1 MSWPFPPPIKPMLAK
16 AKETPPAPPGWVYE
30 PKWDGFRA
38 IIWADGDRRRIDS
51 RTGKDLLRYFPE
63 LEPAAAEL
71 PPGTVVDAEIVV
83 VVDDVT
89 EFETLQ
95 QRIHPAASRVNML
108 AEQTPAE
115 LVVFDLLSLGGVD
128 LRKEPQSARRAR
140 LDGIAARPG
149 PAVAPDP
156 VDRRPRGRHPL
167 VHRVRGRRLRRHHR
181 QGGRRPLP
189 RGQARLDQVEAP
201 PRGRLRGRRLPGPQ
215 GRRQDRLDPARA
227 LRRRAGNFSFVGH
240 CSGFSDHDRVEL
252 LRRFEQLR
260 TDESFGGDDMARVPG
275 AQSRWSTGKEL
286 DWVPVEPGVVV
297 QIGYDQVEGIR
308 FRHATR
314 FERWRPDKP
323 AEECTLDQLQRP
335 EGAGFTDV
343 VASRSGR
350 GPAGSAI
357 AVPVGAG
364 IFGIFVSIADHLAGA
379 GWESSW
385 SSSTT
390 RATPVSRAAARPG

>member
-1 MSWPFPPPIKPMLAK
+1 MTWPFPPPIKPMLAK

-38 IIWADGDRRRIDS
+38 IVWADGERRIDS

-63 LEPAAAEL
+63 LSPAAAEL
-71 PPGTVVDAEIVV
+71 PKGTVVDAEIVV

-115 LVVFDLLSLGGVD
+115 LVVFDLLAIGGVD
-128 LRKEPQSARRAR
+128 TRKEPQSARRAR
-140 LDGIAARPG
+140 LEGLAGDLGGQWHLTPSTDDLEVAGRWFTEYEAAGCDGIIAKAAAGAYVENKR
-149 PAVAPDP
+149 DWIKWKH
-156 VDRRPRGRHPL
+156 RREADCVVGGYR
-167 VHRVRGRRLRRHHR
+167 VHKDGDKIGSILL
-181 QGGRRPLP
+181 GLY
-189 RGQARLDQVEAP
+189 DDE
-201 PRGRLRGRRLPGPQ
+201 
-215 GRRQDRLDPARA
+215 
-227 LRRRAGNFSFVGH
+227 GNFSFVGH

-260 TDESFGGDDMARVPG
+260 TDESFGGDDLVRVPG

-297 QIGYDQVEGIR
+297 QVGYDQIEGIR

-343 VASRSGR
+343 VG
-350 GPAGSAI
+350 
-357 AVPVGAG
+357 
-364 IFGIFVSIADHLAGA
+364 
-379 GWESSW
+379 
-385 SSSTT
+385 
-390 RATPVSRAAARPG
+390 

>member
-1 MSWPFPPPIKPMLAK
+1 MTWPFPPPIKPMLAK

-38 IIWADGDRRRIDS
+38 IIWSDGERRIDS
-51 RTGKDLLRYFPE
+51 RTGKNLLRYFPE
-63 LEPAAAEL
+63 LAPAAAEL
-71 PPGTVVDAEIVV
+71 PSGTVVDAEIVV

-115 LVVFDLLSLGGVD
+115 LVVFDLLAVGGAD
-128 LRKEPQSARRAR
+128 LREEAQSARRAR
-140 LDGIAARPG
+140 LEVVAGELGDQWHLTPSTDDLEIATRWFSDYEAAGCDGIIAKSAAGAYVENKR
-149 PAVAPDP
+149 DWIKWKH
-156 VDRRPRGRHPL
+156 RREADCVVGGYR
-167 VHRVRGRRLRRHHR
+167 VHKDGDKIGSILL
-181 QGGRRPLP
+181 GLY
-189 RGQARLDQVEAP
+189 DDE
-201 PRGRLRGRRLPGPQ
+201 
-215 GRRQDRLDPARA
+215 
-227 LRRRAGNFSFVGH
+227 GNFNFVGH

-252 LRRFEQLR
+252 LRRFQQLR
-260 TDESFGGDDMARVPG
+260 TDESFGGDDLVRVPG

-297 QIGYDQVEGIR
+297 QVGYDQVEGVR

-323 AEECTLDQLQRP
+323 AEDCTLDQLQRP

-343 VASRSGR
+343 VG
-350 GPAGSAI
+350 
-357 AVPVGAG
+357 
-364 IFGIFVSIADHLAGA
+364 
-379 GWESSW
+379 
-385 SSSTT
+385 
-390 RATPVSRAAARPG
+390 